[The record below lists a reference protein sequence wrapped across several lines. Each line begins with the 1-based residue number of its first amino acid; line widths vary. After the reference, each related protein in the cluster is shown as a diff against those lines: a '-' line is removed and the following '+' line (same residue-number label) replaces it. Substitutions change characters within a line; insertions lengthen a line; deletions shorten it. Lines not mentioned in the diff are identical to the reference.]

1 MKAIYQ
7 RLPLLGMLFL
17 AGACTK
23 NFSEIN
29 TDPNTATAVNPQYLL
44 STALVKTAYSY
55 QEDAFLDKP
64 AEAAR
69 YITKVRN
76 ESDDLFSWSPKNW
89 DGYWGALTINKTF
102 HDLSAQGGM
111 KQYTAVSE
119 IIAVF
124 NFAYI
129 TDLYGDIPYSESLLS
144 KDSSVVHPTYDQQ
157 QDIYPS
163 LLSRLSAA
171 NDALGV
177 ATQAIDA
184 DYDILYGGSTLKWRQ
199 FANALQLRLLLRVAK
214 HYTGA
219 YTRIQEIV
227 NNPSK
232 FPLFAG
238 NEDNAELRYLG
249 LNAADSWP
257 GGNLNNKATE
267 IDKFKPSKEL
277 VDTLLRLN
285 DPRLAVWVAPVADAS
300 GYTVDGNTYVGVPN
314 AIASPYDYNGGEDHI
329 SKMAPIF
336 YANQN
341 SSLKASMMTYAE
353 QCFILA
359 EVVQSGKVMVSGET
373 AESLYNKGIM
383 ASLSYYNIVAADY
396 LSQAAVKYNGTLS
409 QLITQKWIANFLK
422 GPEGW
427 FDQRRT
433 GYPVFV
439 TGPLAAVSE
448 IPSRFKYPTT
458 EQSYNL
464 EQYSAAVAVQGA
476 DEITTKM
483 WYLK

>member
-44 STALVKTAYSY
+44 STALVKTAYPY
-55 QEDAFLDKP
+55 QNDAFLDKP

-102 HDLSAQGGM
+102 HDLSAARGM

-129 TDLYGDIPYSESLLS
+129 TDLYGDIPYREALLS
-144 KDSSVVHPTYDQQ
+144 KDSSIVHPKYDQQ

-163 LLSRLSAA
+163 LLSRLTAA
-171 NDALGV
+171 NDALAV
-177 ATQAIDA
+177 STQVIDA
-184 DYDILYGGSTLKWRQ
+184 DYDILYGGSELKWRK
-199 FANALQLRLLLRVAK
+199 FANALRLRLLLRIAK
-214 HYTGA
+214 HYPTA
-219 YTRIQEIV
+219 YTEMQEIV
-227 NNPSK
+227 NNPAK
-232 FPLFAG
+232 YPLFDS
-238 NEDNAELRYLG
+238 NDDNAELKYLG
-249 LNAADSWP
+249 VNAADSWP

-267 IDKFKPSKEL
+267 IDKFKPAKEM

-285 DPRLAVWVAPVADAS
+285 DPRLAVWVAPVADAD
-300 GYTVDGNTYVGVPN
+300 GYTVDGNAYVGVPN
-314 AIASPYDYNGGEDHI
+314 AIASPYDYNGGENHI
-329 SKMAPIF
+329 SKMAGIF
-336 YANQN
+336 YANQ
-341 SSLKASMMTYAE
+341 SELLHASMMTYAE

-359 EVVQSGKVMVSGET
+359 EVVQGGKVLVSGET
-373 AESLYNKGIM
+373 AESLYNKGVL
-383 ASLSYYNIVAADY
+383 ASLSYYGISGDSY
-396 LSQAAVKYNGTLS
+396 LVQEGVKYNGTLS

-464 EQYSAAVAVQGA
+464 EEYKAAVAVQGA